1 MVKNRLVT
9 RVLSV
14 VLFWVA
20 GLALSSCGSDDGG
33 ASDIPDNVCYDFV
46 TFVSTGDRGTIFTF
60 QRGGDTDLIT
70 LTAAVKIDTNKIEP
84 GSRVIIQYL
93 PSGGQSVYQSGAIK
107 LFGIIPILN
116 ESIETESQETIESW
130 GHNPVKV
137 RVLARSGKYLDVWV
151 EAVFGKAPQ
160 RFVLAADEATL
171 GDEYPD
177 LYLIFVTDDDMGR
190 VHQTYASFDLSE
202 VWDLETSKGAKLTYY
217 TDDGAETMTL
227 RKQ

>member
-1 MVKNRLVT
+1 MANNRLATLALSAFLFLVT
-9 RVLSV
+9 
-14 VLFWVA
+14 
-20 GLALSSCGSDDGG
+20 GLGLSSCGSDDNGTP
-33 ASDIPDNVCYDFV
+33 DIPDNVCYDFV
-46 TFVSTGDRGTIFTF
+46 TFVSTGDRGSVFTF

-93 PSGGQSVYQSGAIK
+93 PSGGQGVYQSGAIK
-107 LFGIIPILN
+107 LFGILPILN
-116 ESIETESQETIESW
+116 EAIETASQDTIESW
-130 GHNPVKV
+130 GHDPVKV
-137 RVLARSGKYLDVWV
+137 RVLARSGEYLDVWV
-151 EAVFGKAPQ
+151 EAVYGKAPQ

-171 GDEYPD
+171 GNEYPE
-177 LYLIFVTDDDMGR
+177 LFMIFVPDDDMGR
-190 VHQTYASFDLSE
+190 VHQTYASFNLSK